1 MQSEIS
7 IKMNNEIAAKAADNL
22 RVLIAAMVEKAK
34 SGHPGGAMGATEFI
48 HTLYSEFLNWDP
60 DDMTWF
66 NRDRFFLDPG
76 HMSPM
81 LYSMLVL
88 TGVYSTEDLT
98 TFRQWKSPLAGH
110 PEICQQCG
118 IENTSGPLGQG
129 HVMAIGAAI
138 AERFLREKFGKW
150 MEHRTF
156 AFISDGGIQEEIS
169 QGGGRIAG
177 HLKLGN
183 LIMFYDSNDIQLSTT
198 TSMVTTENTAAK
210 YEAWGWHVQ
219 TIDGNDIEQIRLAL
233 KTAIEEKNRP
243 SLIIGKTI
251 MGKGC
256 VGANGESKERMVST
270 HGQPL
275 SKAGVD
281 VAKTIIGL
289 HGNPDQPFEIYPEV
303 KAEWQKILDKKR
315 EMAAMKKAEQK
326 AWEAQNPKLAAKLH
340 DFISGKLPKIDF
352 AAIEQKN
359 EAPTRNAS
367 ANILSYLAEHV
378 ENMIVASADL
388 ANSDK
393 TDGFLNK
400 TQALLPDDFSGQ
412 FLHAGVAELTMAVLM
427 NGMAIH
433 GGVRVACG
441 TFFVFSD
448 YMKPAVRMSALQE
461 LPVIY
466 IWSHDS
472 YRVGEDGPTHQP
484 IEQYAT
490 LCLSEKMKNHRGENS
505 ILVLR
510 PADGDETNEAYKIAL
525 ENTKTPTALV
535 LSRQNIKALPAI
547 NGSTRKEDVRQ
558 AEKGGYIVFK
568 NADNP
573 DVIMIANGSEVRTL
587 YDAAILLKERK
598 NITTQIV
605 SMISTGLFD
614 LQPETYKNKVIP
626 NNKPVYGLIAGLPI
640 VLEPYIKHKGKV
652 HGINH
657 FGYSAPAEVLDEK
670 FGFTPEAVFN
680 DVCSLLQ

>member
-1 MQSEIS
+1 MEILN
-7 IKMNNEIAAKAADNL
+7 KMNNTIAMQAADNM

-48 HTLYSEFLNWDP
+48 HTLYSDFLNWDP

-81 LYSMLVL
+81 LYSMLTL
-88 TGVYSTEDLT
+88 TGIYSVDDLK
-98 TFRQWKSPLAGH
+98 TFRQWGSELTGH
-110 PEICQQCG
+110 PEICHEKG

-138 AERFLREKFGKW
+138 VERFLREKFGEW
-150 MEHRTF
+150 MEHKTF
-156 AFISDGGIQEEIS
+156 AFISDGGIEEEIS

-183 LIMFYDSNDIQLSTT
+183 LIMFYDSNNVQLSTT
-198 TSMVTTENTAAK
+198 TEDVTNEDTAAK
-210 YEAWGWHVQ
+210 YKAWGWHVQ
-219 TIDGNDIEQIRLAL
+219 TIDGNNIEQIRTAL
-233 KTAIEEKNRP
+233 KEAISEKERP

-256 VGANGESKERMVST
+256 LGANGENMEGLVST

-275 SKAGVD
+275 SKAGID
-281 VAKTIIGL
+281 LAKTIKSLG
-289 HGNPDQPFEIYPEV
+289 GNPENPFAIYPEV
-303 KAEWQKILDKKR
+303 ATAWKKVLDEKRKIATTKK
-315 EMAAMKKAEQK
+315 EEQK
-326 AWEAQNPKLAAKLH
+326 KWEAKNPELAKKLH
-340 DFISGKLPKIDF
+340 GFIAGELPKIDF
-352 AAIEQKN
+352 SAIPQKDN
-359 EAPTRNAS
+359 EPTRNAS
-367 ANILSYLAEHV
+367 AAVLSYLAEHV
-378 ENMIVASADL
+378 ENMIVSSADL

-393 TDGFLNK
+393 TDGFLKK
-400 TQALLPDDFSGQ
+400 TRPLKPDDFSGR

-433 GGVRVACG
+433 GGVHVACG

-448 YMKPAVRMSALQE
+448 YMKPAIRMSSLQE

-484 IEQYAT
+484 IEQLAT
-490 LCLSEKMKNHRGENS
+490 LWLSEKVKNHHGKKS

-510 PADGDETNEAYKIAL
+510 PADGYETNEAYKMAL
-525 ENTKTPTALV
+525 ENKNAPTALI
-535 LSRQNIKALPAI
+535 LSRQNIKTLPALP
-547 NGSTRKEDVRQ
+547 NSTRQIDAQ
-558 AEKGGYIVFK
+558 MASKGGYVVMK

-573 DVIMIANGSEVRTL
+573 NVIMIASGSEVSTL
-587 YDAAILLKERK
+587 CEAATLLKELK
-598 NITTQIV
+598 NISSQVV
-605 SMISTGLFD
+605 SIISTGLFD
-614 LQPETYKNKVIP
+614 EQTKDYKESVIP
-626 NNKPVYGLIAGLPI
+626 DKKPVYGLVAGLPTI
-640 VLEPYIKHKGKV
+640 FEPYIKGKGKV
-652 HGINH
+652 HGLDH

-670 FGFTPEAVFN
+670 FGFTPLQVF
-680 DVCSLLQ
+680 DEVCKMIK

>member
-1 MQSEIS
+1 
-7 IKMNNEIAAKAADNL
+7 MNNTIATKAADNL
-22 RVLIAAMVEKAK
+22 RVLIAAMVEKAN
-34 SGHPGGAMGATEFI
+34 SGHPGGAMGATDFI

-81 LYSMLVL
+81 LYSMLTL
-88 TGVYSTEDLT
+88 TGNYSTEDLQ
-98 TFRQWKSPLAGH
+98 TFRQWGSPLAGH
-110 PEICQQCG
+110 PEICPQRG

-138 AERFLREKFGKW
+138 AERFLREKFGSW
-150 MEHRTF
+150 MEHKTF

-169 QGGGRIAG
+169 QGGGRLAG

-198 TSMVTTENTAAK
+198 TSAVTTENTAAK

-219 TIDGNDIEQIRLAL
+219 TIEGNDIDQIRTAL
-233 KTAIEEKNRP
+233 KNALAETNRP

-256 VGANGESKERMVST
+256 VGADGENKERMVST

-289 HGNPDQPFEIYPEV
+289 GGNPDHPFSIYPEV
-303 KAEWQKILDKKR
+303 AAEWQKVLDEKR
-315 EMAAMKKAEQK
+315 KIAAAKKAEQK
-326 AWEAQNPKLAAKLH
+326 AWEAQNPELAAKWH

-352 AAIEQKN
+352 ANIEQKEN
-359 EAPTRNAS
+359 APTRNAS
-367 ANILSYLAEHV
+367 ANVLGYFAEHV

-393 TDGFLNK
+393 TDGFLKK
-400 TQALLPDDFSGQ
+400 THALLPDDFSGQ
-412 FLHAGVAELTMAVLM
+412 FLHAGVAELTMAVMM

-433 GGVRVACG
+433 GGVHVACG

-490 LCLSEKMKNHRGENS
+490 LCLSEKVKNHHGKNS

-510 PADGDETNEAYKIAL
+510 PADGDETNEAYKMAL
-525 ENTKTPTALV
+525 ENTNAPTALV
-535 LSRQNIKALPAI
+535 LSRQNIKALPALE
-547 NGSTRKEDVRQ
+547 NSNRKADAQQ
-558 AEKGGYIVFK
+558 AQKGGYIVLK
-568 NADNP
+568 NAEKP
-573 DVIMIANGSEVRTL
+573 DVVMIANGSEVSTL
-587 YDAAILLKERK
+587 CAAATLLKERK
-598 NITTQIV
+598 NITSQVV

-614 LQPETYKNKVIP
+614 AQPETYKKTIIP
-626 NNKPVYGLIAGLPI
+626 TDATVYGLIAGLPT
-640 VLEPYIKHKGKV
+640 VLEHYINNKGKI
-652 HGINH
+652 HGIDH

-670 FGFTPEAVFN
+670 FGFTAEAVYN
-680 DVCSLLQ
+680 DVCTLIK